1 MIPRVRMPT
10 HMSSLDSNSPIVP
23 GESGAPKTGVTETL
37 MSLIM
42 SFVLAMTARGFII
55 EGFVIPTGSMA
66 PTLMGQHVQ
75 WTSPQTGWEY
85 AIDANGYLGRWQ
97 LAAQELSKLNGRLAA
112 IKDPAQ
118 RKQVRNRDLKRAL
131 IARWDPMF
139 GLSGPVERSTPEP
152 TQPRPSNGDR
162 VIVLKSLYPFTSPER
177 FNVVVF
183 KNPTDPVGPTQNFI
197 KRLVG
202 LPEEQLTIVDGDV
215 FTGPLG
221 ASAEALRVVRK
232 PEFVQRAVWQPV
244 YNSSLVP
251 TDLTRWEE
259 SSQTSWW
266 GAPFMPDSANWEI
279 GTDRTWRTTTNESA
293 SLTWN
298 HAEWPI
304 TDFNMYNVNRLPN
317 ASATPFS
324 RNPFPISDIRIA
336 GVIDPIDEVEFFG
349 SRLVVTTR
357 GVLFE
362 WSVKQGEIEL
372 RMSRESDGSV
382 IASSTAPCD
391 MTGSSF
397 EIDCWQVDQKMWM
410 FINGD
415 LRLELPFNEW
425 SPEERFQASYPNTS
439 VEDYLTN
446 PTLSRPEGPRIDWH
460 FDGGVNAIRNVRVDH
475 DLYYRP
481 TMLDSANQRSQNGPF
496 IRGLGFGSDFRK
508 PGRLES
514 EQFLMFGDNSAASR
528 DGRIWGRPHPLSA
541 QYTGDDAPFVVP
553 RNMLIGKAF
562 SVYWPAPLSF
572 PGTDSRWVP
581 NFGKLRFIR

>member
-1 MIPRVRMPT
+1 
-10 HMSSLDSNSPIVP
+10 
-23 GESGAPKTGVTETL
+23 

-66 PTLMGQHVQ
+66 PTLMGQHVR
-75 WTSPQTGWEY
+75 WTSPQTGWSY
-85 AIDANGYLGRWQ
+85 AIDANGYMGRWQ
-97 LAAQELSKLNGRLAA
+97 LAAQELSKLNGRLSA

-139 GLSGPVERSTPEP
+139 GLDRPVERTPPEQ

-162 VIVLKSLYPFTSPER
+162 VIVLKSLYPLSAPER

-202 LPEEQLTIVDGDV
+202 LPEEQVAVVDGDV
-215 FTGPLG
+215 FTGALEG
-221 ASAEALRVVRK
+221 SAETLRVVRK

-251 TDLTRWEE
+251 TDLSRWEE
-259 SSQTSWW
+259 SSQISWW
-266 GAPFMPDSANWEI
+266 GAPFVPRSGDWTI
-279 GTDRTWRTTTNESA
+279 GTDRTWHTTSNQPA

-298 HAEWPI
+298 HEDWPI

-317 ASATPFS
+317 VSATPTS
-324 RNPFPISDIRIA
+324 RDPYPMSDIRIA
-336 GVIDPIDEVEFFG
+336 GVIDPGNDGAFNG
-349 SRLVVTTR
+349 TRVVMTSR
-357 GVLFE
+357 GVVFE
-362 WSVKQGEIEL
+362 WSVKNEEIEL
-372 RMSRESDGSV
+372 RMTRESDGDS
-382 IASSTAPCD
+382 IASVNAP
-391 MTGSSF
+391 F
-397 EIDCWQVDQKMWM
+397 EISDAAFEVDCWQVDQKMWI
-410 FINGD
+410 FIDGE
-415 LRLELPFNEW
+415 LHLELPFNEW
-425 SPEERFQASYPNTS
+425 SPEQRFAASYPDTS
-439 VEDYLTN
+439 AETYLAN
-446 PTLSRPEGPRIDWH
+446 PTLPRPLGPRIDWH
-460 FDGGVNAIRNVRVDH
+460 FDGGVHAVRNVRVDR
-475 DLYYRP
+475 DLFYRP
-481 TMLDSANQRSQNGPF
+481 TMLDNANQRSQNGPF
-496 IRGLGFGSDFRK
+496 IRGLGFGSDFRR
-508 PGRLES
+508 PGRLEAG
-514 EQFLMFGDNSAASR
+514 QFLMFGDNSAASR

-562 SVYWPAPLSF
+562 SVYWPAPLAI
-572 PGTDSRWVP
+572 PGTQSRWVP